1 MHIQDII
8 KAIKAGQFTPSELED
23 MVYAMEYAYQDHY
36 PQINDMLPFCLE
48 YMADDMVVARR
59 NTED

>member
-1 MHIQDII
+1 MNIKDIVQ
-8 KAIKAGQFTPSELED
+8 AIKAGQFTPSELED